1 MTENDLTIKILQG
14 IRDDLQRSNRD
25 SNARFEAMAADQ
37 ASARAEQA
45 AARLESNQRFE
56 VIESALRD
64 VAEQL
69 VMLSR
74 GVKAAIEVR
83 AGIEKRVD
91 DHERRIAE
99 LEQRAH

>member
-25 SNARFEAMAADQ
+25 SNARFEAIT
-37 ASARAEQA
+37 AEQA

-74 GVKAAIEVR
+74 V
-83 AGIEKRVD
+83 
-91 DHERRIAE
+91 AE

>member
-1 MTENDLTIKILQG
+1 MTDNDLTLKILQG
-14 IRDDLQRSNRD
+14 FRDDLQRSNRD
-25 SNARFEAMAADQ
+25 SNERFQSLAVEQ
-37 ASARAEQA
+37 ASARA
-45 AARLESNQRFE
+45 ESNQRFE
-56 VIESALRD
+56 VIETALRD

-99 LEQRAH
+99 LEQRSH